1 METKT
6 KLILSSCMI
15 MSLLLVV
22 SVSGYYFKPTYSFD
36 NSNEIHEWRT
46 PQQAPVKTLITK
58 DEYNQVFEDY
68 RIGVLTQKEASTK
81 IKGVRT
87 E

>member
-22 SVSGYYFKPTYSFD
+22 SVSGYYCIEQEDNDAVKVFKSNVNVLGIQNDID
-36 NSNEIHEWRT
+36 NN
-46 PQQAPVKTLITK
+46 
-58 DEYNQVFEDY
+58 
-68 RIGVLTQKEASTK
+68 GLTEEAFYLKLKYFNTCN
-81 IKGVRT
+81 
-87 E
+87 

>member
-36 NSNEIHEWRT
+36 NSNETHIWRDAQT
-46 PQQAPVKTLITK
+46 PPVKTLITK
-58 DEYNQVFEDY
+58 NEYNKIFEDY
-68 RIGVLTQKEASTK
+68 KAGILTQEQSSKKFKEF
-81 IKGVRT
+81 
-87 E
+87 